1 MAIKLDILNDK
12 LQMLNWK
19 LHALKTKYI
28 FNDFSLIRALIP
40 IKTYL
45 ENFLETFLTDRKETT
60 LYIFA
65 ELYF

>member
-12 LQMLNWK
+12 LPMFNWK

-45 ENFLETFLTDRKETT
+45 ENFPETFRTD
-60 LYIFA
+60 
-65 ELYF
+65 